1 MGMGEGR
8 DDEKWIQRFFGQK
21 SATLTFKN
29 YDIFNTDNQT
39 IYGKY
44 CNFLVLSPRK
54 PGFRSNSLAK
64 SPLRHPGSG

>member
-1 MGMGEGR
+1 MGMGEGQ

-29 YDIFNTDNQT
+29 YGIFNTDNQT

-44 CNFLVLSPRK
+44 CKF
-54 PGFRSNSLAK
+54 FRFITPKA
-64 SPLRHPGSG
+64 